1 MFGRRADGRRLN
13 NIDPII
19 QFTPYIMTVR
29 NDASNQITVNI
40 DYEPMADY
48 IRTRSKQGVKITFM
62 DLIIAAYV
70 RTVSQYPEVNRFVM
84 NRQIFARN
92 QIVVSL
98 TVLKNAKD
106 RDSLDEDT
114 IKMHFAPDATI
125 DEVAQEVAR
134 MVAPA
139 ANDAADGTSDFA
151 GKIVK
156 IRPLVKFVVFLARV
170 LDRYGLLPGWLYD
183 LSPFHC
189 SMFITNL
196 ASIGLPGMYHH
207 LYNFGNT
214 SVFLAMG
221 KFEKQYINTKDG
233 IKAKTVIP
241 LGVNTDERICGGA
254 SYAMACGCFMK
265 YINNPKLLEER
276 PKTIRTE
283 VEYKPIKK

>member
-1 MFGRRADGRRLN
+1 MFGRRADGRRLS

-40 DYEPMADY
+40 EYEPMADY

-276 PKTIRTE
+276 PETIRTE

>member
-1 MFGRRADGRRLN
+1 M
-13 NIDPII
+13 
-19 QFTPYIMTVR
+19 
-29 NDASNQITVNI
+29 
-40 DYEPMADY
+40 
-48 IRTRSKQGVKITFM
+48 
-62 DLIIAAYV
+62 
-70 RTVSQYPEVNRFVM
+70 
-84 NRQIFARN
+84 
-92 QIVVSL
+92 
-98 TVLKNAKD
+98 
-106 RDSLDEDT
+106 
-114 IKMHFAPDATI
+114 
-125 DEVAQEVAR
+125 
-134 MVAPA
+134 
-139 ANDAADGTSDFA
+139 
-151 GKIVK
+151 
-156 IRPLVKFVVFLARV
+156 VFLARV

-233 IKAKTVIP
+233 ITAKTVIP

-283 VEYKPIKK
+283 VDYKPIKK

>member
-19 QFTPYIMTVR
+19 QFTPYIMTAR

-106 RDSLDEDT
+106 RDSLNEDT
-114 IKMHFAPDATI
+114 IKMRFAPDATI

-134 MVAPA
+134 TVAPA

-276 PKTIRTE
+276 PKMIRTE

>member
-19 QFTPYIMTVR
+19 QFTPYIMPTR

-98 TVLKNAKD
+98 TVLKNAKN

-114 IKMHFAPDATI
+114 IKMHFAPNATI

-134 MVAPA
+134 MVTPA
-139 ANDAADGTSDFA
+139 ANDDADGTSDFA
-151 GKIVK
+151 GKIVR

-221 KFEKQYINTKDG
+221 KFEKQYINTRDG

-276 PKTIRTE
+276 PETIKTE
-283 VEYKPIKK
+283 VEYKPFKK

>member
-1 MFGRRADGRRLN
+1 MFGRRADGRRLS

-19 QFTPYIMTVR
+19 QFTPYIMTAR

-283 VEYKPIKK
+283 VDYKPIKK

>member
-19 QFTPYIMTVR
+19 QFTPYIMTAR

-265 YINNPKLLEER
+265 HINNPKLLEER
-276 PKTIRTE
+276 PETIRTE

>member
-19 QFTPYIMTVR
+19 QFTPYIMTAR

-114 IKMHFAPDATI
+114 IKMRFAPDATI

-276 PKTIRTE
+276 PKMIRTE